1 MSESQK
7 NLMKPPRSP
16 PMDIPRRR
24 ERTVYNTFF
33 PEPSKKNIIT
43 RFDIM
48 RNNTI
53 QFKSLKKELI
63 YFKENLYIFTEL
75 QKGEKL
81 GKQEI
86 PQNKKINNDDDAIEE
101 KDKKATQEKDEEIT
115 QEKDEEIT
123 QEKDEETKIKKYY
136 KQTPYMG
143 MWIARWWYSESREK
157 TIDYL
162 DEDFTKFMNY
172 LDRILNNLKCDPTGI
187 YVNLVNE
194 IREFIDQMIPGLY
207 NLKQTYPSVV
217 KVVAKVD
224 SIILTL
230 LDFKEKTDDYLARK
244 QQNVRL
250 TIKSKKIP
258 IFVDTTQYDEMPP
271 NSI

>member
-7 NLMKPPRSP
+7 NLIKPPRSP

-53 QFKSLKKELI
+53 QFKSLKAELI
-63 YFKENLYIFTEL
+63 RFKETLHIFTEL

-86 PQNKKINNDDDAIEE
+86 PQNKKINNDDDAVEE
-101 KDKKATQEKDEEIT
+101 KDEETTQEKNEEIT
-115 QEKDEEIT
+115 QEKDEEI
-123 QEKDEETKIKKYY
+123 KIKKYY

-157 TIDYL
+157 TTDYL

-230 LDFKEKTDDYLARK
+230 LDFKEKTDDYLTRK
-244 QQNVRL
+244 NQNVRL

-258 IFVDTTQYDEMPP
+258 IFVDTNQYNEMPP

>member
-7 NLMKPPRSP
+7 NLIKPPSSP
-16 PMDIPRRR
+16 PMDIPRSNRSNFNS
-24 ERTVYNTFF
+24 YYQNL
-33 PEPSKKNIIT
+33 SKKNTVTRLDII
-43 RFDIM
+43 
-48 RNNTI
+48 RNNKL
-53 QFKSLKKELI
+53 QFTSLKEELI
-63 YFKENLYIFTEL
+63 SFKENLNIFTEL

-86 PQNKKINNDDDAIEE
+86 LQNKKINNDDDVIEE
-101 KDKKATQEKDEEIT
+101 KDEETMQEKDEETTQEKDEEI
-115 QEKDEEIT
+115 
-123 QEKDEETKIKKYY
+123 KIKKYY

-162 DEDFTKFMNY
+162 DEDFTKFMNF
-172 LDRILNNLKCDPTGI
+172 LDRILSNLKCDPTGI
-187 YVNLVNE
+187 YVNLVTE
-194 IREFIDQMIPGLY
+194 IREFIDQIIPGLY

-244 QQNVRL
+244 NQNVRL

-258 IFVDTTQYDEMPP
+258 IFVDTNQYNEMPP

>member
-33 PEPSKKNIIT
+33 PEPSKKNTIT

-53 QFKSLKKELI
+53 QFKSLKEELI
-63 YFKENLYIFTEL
+63 IFKENLHIFTEL

-86 PQNKKINNDDDAIEE
+86 LQNKKINNENNDDETIDQINNET
-101 KDKKATQEKDEEIT
+101 DQQKDEEIT
-115 QEKDEEIT
+115 QEKDEEI
-123 QEKDEETKIKKYY
+123 KIKKYY

-172 LDRILNNLKCDPTGI
+172 LDRVLSNLKCDPTGI

-194 IREFIDQMIPGLY
+194 IREFIDQIIPGLY

-244 QQNVRL
+244 NQNVRL

-258 IFVDTTQYDEMPP
+258 IFVDTNQYNEMPS